1 MIGTIFR
8 IDNIIESDLNDIS
21 IIRLSLCNENEH
33 GLEKLAS
40 YIRMEMSKNNAD
52 ADLFF
57 LGNILREMCEY
68 ETATIC
74 FDQHLNMLENKFTF
88 EAAYCYTGLGD
99 IARAK
104 GDYDL
109 SIIHH
114 RNAIEIYSNNESN
127 NEQILS
133 IAYNKLGAAFRQ
145 KKQYDQALV
154 VYQKALKIQE
164 KYPESE
170 EVATTYYN
178 MGILCEEQDIFY
190 EALKYYKQSLTIRKQ
205 YLPSDHYKIARLYRG
220 MGETYYYHGD
230 YALALEHLE
239 KSLDITVKSRTEN
252 HYDLGLLYHH
262 IGRVHED
269 TGKIELALKNYIE
282 ADKIY
287 RHALPSNHEWVL
299 ENQQHIDNMT
309 KKRTIIDFSDKIF

>member
-88 EAAYCYTGLGD
+88 EAAYCYTGLSD

>member
-52 ADLFF
+52 LFF

-88 EAAYCYTGLGD
+88 EAACCYTGLGD

-154 VYQKALKIQE
+154 VYQKALHIQE

-178 MGILCEEQDIFY
+178 MGILYEEQDIFY

-262 IGRVHED
+262 IGRVYED
-269 TGKIELALKNYIE
+269 TEKIELALKNYIE

-309 KKRTIIDFSDKIF
+309 KKENYH

>member
-1 MIGTIFR
+1 
-8 IDNIIESDLNDIS
+8 
-21 IIRLSLCNENEH
+21 
-33 GLEKLAS
+33 
-40 YIRMEMSKNNAD
+40 
-52 ADLFF
+52 
-57 LGNILREMCEY
+57 
-68 ETATIC
+68 
-74 FDQHLNMLENKFTF
+74 
-88 EAAYCYTGLGD
+88 
-99 IARAK
+99 
-104 GDYDL
+104 
-109 SIIHH
+109 
-114 RNAIEIYSNNESN
+114 
-127 NEQILS
+127 
-133 IAYNKLGAAFRQ
+133 
-145 KKQYDQALV
+145 
-154 VYQKALKIQE
+154 
-164 KYPESE
+164 
-170 EVATTYYN
+170 
-178 MGILCEEQDIFY
+178 
-190 EALKYYKQSLTIRKQ
+190 
-205 YLPSDHYKIARLYRG
+205 